1 MAPKQKGMHVS
12 LRNVTPVIPVNEGER
27 GMLRIDLEDLGCAGL
42 LKRPWNLKNEDFI
55 QQFVLIREGKLER
68 NNMFDTTIRD
78 RPEDWTTG
86 VWREVYDFQPGGSGL
101 ANWTD
106 LYIEGKF
113 RNDADPKD
121 GFPVKDCMDPRER
134 RLLEFIVPI
143 VHPDKPTRVTR
154 TIGNTIFGAL
164 SGDRPVDWGKVFCE
178 LVQRLVGGAG
188 KAKPTPICPF
198 MYHLYECKGLLTEE
212 EGTDYTTAKELNR
225 YKIPPERDEDSD
237 SGILRITGPEP
248 RRAPAPVNQVKRGKR
263 NRKSHQEPE
272 GSQPIRSRGEGSRP
286 SSEGAR
292 PVSPR
297 PASPRPVSPRLA
309 SPRPASPRPLS
320 SQPKRSQPE
329 DRPWARKPFDPV
341 RESYKVVKSQYLVME
356 RFIEE
361 ISNFFD
367 AEPAEVMD
375 RIRALPKPEDLTDLQ
390 ARMDCLLKENAE
402 LRARVEEG
410 DALRAENKELKDR
423 MKEAEKEVKVAQ
435 TERDKSKEIAQ
446 KVCKFLGS
454 PGDVLNKA
462 RLFDHGLKQPATDSG
477 VKMMRCIIDY
487 SQKMEKTLKEL
498 RGLLKPTR
506 DQPEQA
512 GTPGAGPSTTPAP
525 TASFVTPPAIR
536 PDPLLQEPIP
546 VLNTDEMASLRD
558 WAEGGPE
565 ALATPTTGTGAN
577 PVTFS
582 TPGSVSQEQQRLAK
596 ERTKRGAD
604 EEESESSS
612 SEEEGESPITLS
624 SDEEYE
630 GFDTPSDPGRSET
643 PPYQV
648 NRLVTRLTPKK
659 KSSRSKRKAAQ

>member
-1 MAPKQKGMHVS
+1 MHVS
-12 LRNVTPVIPVNEGER
+12 LRNVTPVIPVNEGEC
-27 GMLRIDLEDLGCAGL
+27 GMLKSDLEDLGCVGL
-42 LKRPWNLKNEDFI
+42 LERPWNLKNEDFI

-101 ANWTD
+101 ANRTD

-164 SGDRPVDWGKVFCE
+164 SEDRPVDWGKVFCE
-178 LVQRLVGGAG
+178 LVQRLVDGAG

-212 EGTDYTTAKELNR
+212 EETDYTTAKEVNR
-225 YKIPPERDEDSD
+225 YEIPPERDEDSD
-237 SGILRITGPEP
+237 SKILRITGPEP

-272 GSQPIRSRGEGSRP
+272 GSQPIRSRGKGSRP

-297 PASPRPVSPRLA
+297 PASPRPLN
-309 SPRPASPRPLS
+309 
-320 SQPKRSQPE
+320 SQPE
-329 DRPWARKPFDPV
+329 DQPWVRKPFNPV

-402 LRARVEEG
+402 LRARVDEG
-410 DALRAENKELKDR
+410 DVLWAENKELKDW
-423 MKEAEKEVKVAQ
+423 MKEAEKEVKVAR
-435 TERDKSKEIAQ
+435 TE
-446 KVCKFLGS
+446 
-454 PGDVLNKA
+454 
-462 RLFDHGLKQPATDSG
+462 
-477 VKMMRCIIDY
+477 
-487 SQKMEKTLKEL
+487 
-498 RGLLKPTR
+498 
-506 DQPEQA
+506 
-512 GTPGAGPSTTPAP
+512 
-525 TASFVTPPAIR
+525 
-536 PDPLLQEPIP
+536 
-546 VLNTDEMASLRD
+546 
-558 WAEGGPE
+558 
-565 ALATPTTGTGAN
+565 
-577 PVTFS
+577 
-582 TPGSVSQEQQRLAK
+582 
-596 ERTKRGAD
+596 
-604 EEESESSS
+604 
-612 SEEEGESPITLS
+612 
-624 SDEEYE
+624 
-630 GFDTPSDPGRSET
+630 
-643 PPYQV
+643 
-648 NRLVTRLTPKK
+648 
-659 KSSRSKRKAAQ
+659 